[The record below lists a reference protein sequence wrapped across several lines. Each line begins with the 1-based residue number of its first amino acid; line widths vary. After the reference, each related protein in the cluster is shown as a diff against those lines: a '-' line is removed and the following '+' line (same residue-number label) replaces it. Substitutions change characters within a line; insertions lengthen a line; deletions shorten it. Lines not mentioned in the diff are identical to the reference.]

1 MKRLIN
7 NKRIDRLINF
17 GNPMDISFNI
27 GTENIDLQYLYSQN
41 SFSIPLESKSGF
53 AIVFWGPESG
63 TVLVPDFGTKNLY

>member
-1 MKRLIN
+1 
-7 NKRIDRLINF
+7 
-17 GNPMDISFNI
+17 MDISFNI